1 MKNFCIPLKN
11 GVPIVKWGQYEVG
24 CELPSCEGYDEFA
37 LLCGEVSGIIGLD
50 IDSDAEEAKIMA
62 LVDGEKLRAK
72 RGSKGRTIFFK
83 YSGERSRSWKKDGKV
98 VLELLSDKKLTT
110 IPPSK
115 HRDAGKPAYVWI
127 NETAILIEFPAHLIA
142 VFDALYP
149 APKREEMA
157 FTSTDNYEKVDAS
170 EAEEMLGYVSPDCSR
185 EEWLRVGMA
194 LRDEFGDFAFSVWD
208 SWSAGSAK
216 YKQREMHSIWRS
228 FNGQGVGIGTLIYYA
243 QQGGWI
249 KKYLPVEHD
258 HWEIDLS
265 YLDVKQRKEI
275 VAHGLVGDIAKW
287 ITETAPLPQPI
298 LALGAALTFVGMLK
312 GHKYCTSTGLRTN
325 ILTMNIAPSSSG
337 KDYPQ
342 KCVRELARKM
352 GLGKHI
358 MGKPTSGT
366 GLITGLQKADC
377 VGFLRL
383 DELGRYLSVAMND
396 NAGGYQKEIISYVIE
411 LFSCA
416 NDYFEGKQYA
426 SDKVNPQ
433 MELIQPHLCVLG
445 SSVKHRIVESCTS
458 GEAIDGFLN
467 RWILFETENEPA
479 RNKNI
484 HYKIDPPQHI
494 IDQIQKILDDDQSG
508 KYGVIEG
515 QEPIVKEVRYTPEA
529 YQIMDSFLDEA
540 HELKI
545 KTPDPLKALY
555 GRISEHTPKIALTL
569 CDNEFIR
576 AEDVLLAI
584 EIVTE
589 SNKLIADFAGLIAD
603 NEQEKNVL
611 RVLSIIKS
619 YAHGIMHGD
628 LTKRTRFLSGRVRK
642 EIVSDLVQ
650 SGEVAAQEVGK
661 TFKYIAV

>member
-1 MKNFCIPLKN
+1 MFHNLIPLTKD
-11 GVPIVKWGQYEVG
+11 GFPTIKWGG
-24 CELPSCEGYDEFA
+24 FTKDNLPPENNIGA
-37 LLCGEVSGIIGLD
+37 MICGDISGIIGLD
-50 IDSDAEEAKIMA
+50 IDAESEEPAILA
-62 LVDGEKLRAK
+62 LLGGGEKLLAK

-83 YSGERSRSWKKDGKV
+83 YSGEQSRSWKKDGKV
-98 VLELLSDKKLTT
+98 VLELLSDKRLTT
-110 IPPSK
+110 LPPAK
-115 HRDAGKPAYVWI
+115 HRTTGKPYVWL
-127 NETAILIEFPAHLIA
+127 NEGAELAEFPAHLVN

-149 APKREEMA
+149 APKREGVLHIC
-157 FTSTDNYEKVDAS
+157 DNYEKTSLDEV
-170 EAEEMLGYVSPDCSR
+170 EEMLSYISPDCSR
-185 EEWLRVGMA
+185 EEWTQVGMA
-194 LRDEFGDFAFSVWD
+194 LRDEFGDLAFSVWD
-208 SWSAGSAK
+208 SWSKTGSK
-216 YKQREMHSIWRS
+216 YDSRVMHSVWRS

-243 QQGGWI
+243 QQAGWI

-258 HWEIDLS
+258 QWEIDLS
-265 YLDVKQRKEI
+265 YLNVKERKEI

-396 NAGGYQKEIISYVIE
+396 NAGGHQKEIISYVIE

-433 MELIQPHLCVLG
+433 VELMQPHLCVLG
-445 SSVKHRIVESCTS
+445 SSVKNRIVESCTS
-458 GEAIDGFLN
+458 AEAIDGFLN
-467 RWILFETENEPA
+467 RWILFETEDEPA
-479 RNKNI
+479 RNKSI
-484 HYKIDPPQHI
+484 HYKIDPPQNI

-540 HELKI
+540 HELKV

-576 AEDVLLAI
+576 ADDVLLAI

-619 YAHGIMHGD
+619 HTHGIMHGD

-642 EIVSDLVQ
+642 EIVNDLVQ

-661 TFKYIAV
+661 TFKYITV